1 MAELR
6 IKELLNSQGL
16 TMTNLAEKI
25 GVTQANISLLLSG
38 KSSPRVDTLEK
49 IASALGVELWQL
61 FTPTTARPNFS
72 AHIHIEEPQ
81 VRDFCV
87 YSYED
92 FKAVAATL
100 EQIMNSKTENVK
112 P

>member
-1 MAELR
+1 MQTR
-6 IKELLNSQGL
+6 IKELCQAQGL
-16 TMTNLAEKI
+16 TVVELAKRLNMAQPNMSNIANGKTSPSIEKL
-25 GVTQANISLLLSG
+25 Q
-38 KSSPRVDTLEK
+38 E

-92 FKAVAATL
+92 FKTVAATL
-100 EQIMNSKTENVK
+100 EQIMNPENK
-112 P
+112 